1 MAIIILSHDVADF
14 KAWKP
19 HYDGDTARRNQ
30 AGFKEIAVGTQA
42 DNPKK
47 VYMIW
52 EGDPAVVQGMLS
64 DPELA
69 AKMKDAGVIS
79 KPEVTIVNT

>member
-19 HYDGDTARRNQ
+19 HYDGDRARREQ

-42 DNPKK
+42 DKPKK
-47 VYMIW
+47 VFVIW
-52 EGDPAVVQGMLS
+52 EGDPATVQGMLS

-69 AKMKDAGVIS
+69 AKMKEAGVVS
-79 KPEVTIVNT
+79 APEVIIVNT